1 MISSPVSVGLTD
13 CRFAVVDVETTGARV
28 ERGGRIIEVAVAILE
43 GGTVHLAY
51 EALLDPDTRI
61 PAWVTRL
68 TGITERDVLGRP
80 RFADVAA
87 DLERALEEGIFVAHN
102 ARFDWRHLQAEWTAA
117 GVTEARPGGR
127 PLCTVR
133 LTRRLVPELRHR
145 GLDEVSAF
153 FGVENPAR
161 HRAFGDALAT
171 ARVLRALLARAT
183 ERGVGTLE
191 ELVDLHDR
199 PRHRTISRSQS
210 TTPTPQSDA
219 YHLL

>member
-1 MISSPVSVGLTD
+1 MISSGASVGLAD

-51 EALLDPDTRI
+51 EAVLDPGTRI
-61 PAWVTRL
+61 PSWVTSL

-80 RFADVAA
+80 QFADVASG
-87 DLERALEEGIFVAHN
+87 LGRALDDGVFVAHN

-117 GVTEARPGGR
+117 GVTGIPCGGP

-145 GLDEVSAF
+145 GLDDVSAF

-171 ARVLRALLARAT
+171 ARVLRALLGRAT

-199 PRHRTISRSQS
+199 PQPRHGTISRSQS
-210 TTPTPQSDA
+210 AIPHPQSA
-219 YHLL
+219 I

>member
-1 MISSPVSVGLTD
+1 M
-13 CRFAVVDVETTGARV
+13 
-28 ERGGRIIEVAVAILE
+28 
-43 GGTVHLAY
+43 
-51 EALLDPDTRI
+51 

-80 RFADVAA
+80 RFADVAT
-87 DLERALEEGIFVAHN
+87 DLERALEDGIFVAHN

-117 GVTEARPGGR
+117 GVTEVCAGGR
-127 PLCTVR
+127 SLCTVR

-183 ERGVGTLE
+183 ERGVGTLD

-199 PRHRTISRSQS
+199 PRHRTIARSQS
-210 TTPTPQSDA
+210 AVPNPQSTI
-219 YHLL
+219 